1 MRLVL
6 KCDRIFRTIFLL
18 LAVGCLAGC
27 ALLNEGAVNYR
38 KAKPPSAGQGGPA
51 PTRLELVEKN
61 IGPSDRNQLI
71 SRSTNDSLEVT
82 LQSAFI
88 KDFVEF
94 PALLTK
100 GEFVPRG
107 EVAIIVNVFELGKG
121 KDLGY
126 APGDFTKGRL
136 VYFNDDV
143 RKGQFLNFAN
153 LPVYGPASYSGKKL
167 GIEIT
172 IMELDAES
180 KALKALLNS
189 LAGLGK
195 VAYPQA
201 SPMLEVLNRL
211 GGAMLGGSHDDRIFK
226 YYMTLEPGDSYR
238 GMREPVLAEG
248 DYVFLRK
255 EDRNAAED
263 WDGLEY
269 DDAAKRLR
277 VKSAAQ
283 SAQTDNSRY
292 GKRLSLAQSQDGFYR
307 GDSYLVFSINRNKPV
322 TDYNPQEDSSYEVF
336 RAKYEQAQSEGRF
349 KDIEAAA
356 KEFAQTVASG
366 RTYEN
371 LRTVFFQAASIPMS
385 LTDARN
391 SAFSQFMLNVFR
403 AARCLKQDT
412 DEKKAEWAGGCL
424 SQADLER
431 LCLTIQNHVPK
442 LADKEA
448 VTPEAFKDATDKT
461 GILKAL
467 NSIPSISVA
476 NDTASTTAQQD
487 SGTK

>member
-1 MRLVL
+1 MRLAL
-6 KCDRIFRTIFLL
+6 KCESLFRCIFLL

-27 ALLNEGAVNYR
+27 AILNEGAVNYR
-38 KAKPPSAGQGGPA
+38 KARVPPAGQGGA
-51 PTRLELVEKN
+51 VPTHLELVEKN

-71 SRSTNDSLEVT
+71 SRVANDSLEVS

-107 EVAIIVNVFELGKG
+107 EVAIIVNVFEMG
-121 KDLGY
+121 KDKDIGY

-136 VYFNDDV
+136 VFFSDDV
-143 RKGQFLNFAN
+143 RKGQFLNFSN
-153 LPVYGPASYSGKKL
+153 LPVYGPASYTGKKL

-180 KALKALLNS
+180 KALKSLLNS

-195 VAYPQA
+195 AAYPQA
-201 SPMLEVLNRL
+201 SPMLEVLNKL

-226 YYMTLEPGDSYR
+226 YYMVLEPGDGYK
-238 GMREPVLAEG
+238 GKREPVLAEG

-269 DDAAKRLR
+269 DDVAKRLR
-277 VKSAAQ
+277 VKSAAL
-283 SAQTDNSRY
+283 SGHADNSRI

-307 GDSYLVFSINRNKPV
+307 GDSYLVFSINRNKPI
-322 TDYNPQEDSSYEVF
+322 TDYSPQEGGSFETF
-336 RAKYEQAQSEGRF
+336 RAKYEQAQSAGRF
-349 KDIEAAA
+349 ADIAAA
-356 KEFAQTVASG
+356 ANEFAQAVESG

-371 LRTVFFQAASIPMS
+371 LRTVFFQAASLPMN
-385 LTDARN
+385 LTDARH

-403 AARCLKQDT
+403 AARCQKQTKDG
-412 DEKKAEWAGGCL
+412 KKTEFGAGCL

-431 LCLTIQNHVPK
+431 LCLTVQNHVPK

-448 VTPEAFKDATDKT
+448 VTPTAFTAATDKT
-461 GILKAL
+461 GILNAL
-467 NSIPSISVA
+467 MSIPSISVA
-476 NDTASTTAQQD
+476 TDTASTTAQQGT
-487 SGTK
+487 GTK